1 MYRWYRNSSSCC
13 IYLADVPD
21 QPENC
26 YRLAESRKFG
36 QAVKGSRWLTRGW
49 TLQELLASRKR
60 FFYSRNW
67 EAITDHNLVIKSISE
82 ETGIHLEAIRDF
94 KSERWSIA
102 QKMSWAARR
111 QTTRMED
118 RAYSLLGIFNV
129 NMPLIYGEGESA
141 FRRLQEEILKY
152 STDQTIFCW
161 RSTNANYATWRGLLA
176 KNPSEFAASG
186 DILEDKRVNALPFQ
200 LTNKGIQLSLELL
213 PRKWEV
219 IAFLRC
225 YRAGQC
231 GIYLQRTHDD
241 NYVRVDP
248 NALAAEG
255 LDPLVRNKTKILETV
270 FVKADVTG
278 ITWRK
283 SDMCPRIAGFHFNSK
298 IDSVL
303 EDYRSSNLW
312 VGQVSEITGKTQPY
326 QSWERED
333 MFSFDFVLDDQGPTS
348 AIARCHIYAPQGCSI
363 EMLVKYD
370 CRKKYG
376 EGDDRV
382 GRSSKNSDTT
392 NSDWV
397 QSECCE
403 WKMEGSS
410 CNKLELGVSSW
421 IELDD
426 ESDARIHV
434 QFSDCSDHY
443 ACELEKLECSED
455 AVPKELG
462 DTAGCFNTLQ
472 D

>member
-1 MYRWYRNSSSCC
+1 
-13 IYLADVPD
+13 L
-21 QPENC
+21 E
-26 YRLAESRKFG
+26 FT

-49 TLQELLASRKR
+49 TLQELLAPRKR

-67 EAITDHNLVIKSISE
+67 KAIANKGLNNIISLISE
-82 ETGIHLEAIRDF
+82 ETGIQLEAIHDF

-161 RSTNANYATWRGLLA
+161 RSKNAKYATWRGLLA
-176 KNPSEFAASG
+176 KNPSEFADSG
-186 DILEDKRVNALPFQ
+186 NILEEKRVNALPFQ
-200 LTNKGIQLSLELL
+200 LTNKGIQLSLELI
-213 PRKWEV
+213 PGKWEL
-219 IAFLRC
+219 IAFLQC
-225 YRAGQC
+225 YDACFLKQR

-248 NALAAEG
+248 NALAAED

-283 SDMCPRIAGFHFNSK
+283 SDMCPRIAGFHSK
-298 IDSVL
+298 IDGVL

-333 MFSFDFVLDDQGPTS
+333 MFSFDFVHDHQGPTS
-348 AIARCHIYAPQGCSI
+348 AIARCHIYALQGCSI

-382 GRSSKNSDTT
+382 DRSSKNSDTT
-392 NSDWV
+392 NSNWV

-403 WKMEGSS
+403 WKMEESS
-410 CNKLELGVSSW
+410 CNNFEITVTSW

-426 ESDARIHV
+426 ESDAHIHI
-434 QFSDCSDHY
+434 QISDSGHHFV
-443 ACELEKLECSED
+443 CEF
-455 AVPKELG
+455 KEWESSKDG
-462 DTAGCFNTLQ
+462 V
-472 D
+472 